1 MKHNSLA
8 DFTDKVTS
16 KELFNIT
23 IKRIT
28 CVTLF
33 KKVIVFPVV
42 SVLMV
47 ECLHFAK
54 SQKLDGEMPHAKS
67 EKSAKIKM
75 YYIRLSEY
83 TLKVHKREIF

>member
-16 KELFNIT
+16 NELFNIT
-23 IKRIT
+23 IK
-28 CVTLF
+28 TLF
-33 KKVIVFPVV
+33 GKVIVFPFV

-54 SQKLDGEMPHAKS
+54 NQKLDD
-67 EKSAKIKM
+67 
-75 YYIRLSEY
+75 
-83 TLKVHKREIF
+83 

>member
-1 MKHNSLA
+1 MISVACNSRIPQAILQPGLLFKQIIIFQFMKHNSLA

-33 KKVIVFPVV
+33 GKVIVFPFV

-54 SQKLDGEMPHAKS
+54 SQKLDD
-67 EKSAKIKM
+67 
-75 YYIRLSEY
+75 
-83 TLKVHKREIF
+83 